1 VLRIFI
7 AHFGN
12 LIKDKRYTGILAK
25 QVLSNM
31 ALAASER
38 SFPLHPEIFLRIL
51 FTRGWI
57 SSLDRLS

>member
-12 LIKDKRYTGILAK
+12 LIKDRYTGILAK

-51 FTRGWI
+51 FTRDWI
-57 SSLDRLS
+57 FSLDRLS